1 MGRPGQKVK
10 RKGLAFVLVLAFVLI
25 LTLAATAF
33 IALSG
38 TEIRMVRRQNDSTCA
53 FYIAE
58 GGLERAIYD
67 LRQDFITDT
76 TDPSWADGDINDIDV
91 TQGGTVTVPQN
102 RDDTKTIG
110 DTDQPFYSLP
120 YSSTSLGGG
129 SYSVSLLNVS
139 GKTDEIW
146 VKSTGTYGD
155 STRTVVVFV
164 KIYNISPWNTAIF
177 AGTGTGGVL
186 INGNVDIR
194 GSVHILGMALTP
206 TDYAINMSG
215 SANIGN
221 NYNGIPST
229 LSSRIPACPTTI
241 FGGETVESLEAV
253 LRVKQGLAGLSGSAT
268 AGQTDVSGND
278 YKETLDG
285 VYVTDGYGGNKGAS
299 NVYSDKGTA
308 NAYDLGDTV
317 TFPSLSDPYQDY
329 DTYQEYLKDN
339 ALVISE
345 PDQLDEL
352 DDITPTSNFT
362 YTDGTNTISMD
373 GNGNLT
379 ISGIVYIEGG
389 DLEMKKQGSQRTI
402 TYSGSGIIVVAG
414 DSDPSDA
421 EVEIDVNLLTANT
434 FPTSDVLGIMTPG
447 EIEFDEANIDVMGA
461 FYAETKI
468 EVKKQTNVAG
478 TLVSNYVDMGSQVPS
493 VYQVPALYDNLPT
506 GMTDSSNIWAITT
519 RDWQEI

>member
-1 MGRPGQKVK
+1 MGRLSQKVK
-10 RKGLAFVLVLAFVLI
+10 QKGLAFALVLAFILI
-25 LTLAATAF
+25 LALAATAF

-38 TEIRMVRRQNDSTCA
+38 TEIRMVRRQSDSTRA

-67 LRQDFITDT
+67 LRQDFINDL
-76 TDPSWADGDINDIDV
+76 TDPSWADENINNIPDAVTPVGPDNIDFYLLSY
-91 TQGGTVTVPQN
+91 TDNSLDDGSYTVELRNV
-102 RDDTKTIG
+102 DDG
-110 DTDQPFYSLP
+110 A
-120 YSSTSLGGG
+120 GG
-129 SYSVSLLNVS
+129 SLD
-139 GKTDEIW
+139 DEIW

-155 STRTVVVFV
+155 STRTIVVFV

-177 AGTGTGGVL
+177 GGAGTGGVL

-194 GSVHILGMALTP
+194 GSVHILGIGLRP

-215 SANIGN
+215 TANIGN
-221 NYNGIPST
+221 NYKGIPST
-229 LSSRIPACPTTI
+229 LLSRIPACPTTT
-241 FGGETVESLEAV
+241 FNGETLESLGAV
-253 LRVKQGLAGLSGSAT
+253 LRVKQGLVGLSGSAI
-268 AGQTDVSGND
+268 AGQADISGND

-299 NVYSDKGTA
+299 NVYSDNGTA
-308 NAYDLGDTV
+308 NAYDLGDVV
-317 TFPSLSDPYQDY
+317 TFPSLGDPYQDY

-339 ALVISE
+339 ALVISD
-345 PDQLDEL
+345 PAKLDEL
-352 DDITPTSNFT
+352 DDITPTSNFS

-373 GNGNLT
+373 GSGNLT
-379 ISGIVYIEGG
+379 ISGIVYLDNDGTLG
-389 DLEMKKQGSQRTI
+389 MGKHGSDKTI
-402 TYSGSGIIVVAG
+402 TYSGSGIIVAEG
-414 DSDPSDA
+414 D
-421 EVEIDVNLLTANT
+421 VEIDINLLTANT

-468 EVKKQTNVAG
+468 EAEKQTDIAG

-506 GMTDSSNIWAITT
+506 GMINLWNIWAITT
-519 RDWQEI
+519 RSWQEI

>member
-1 MGRPGQKVK
+1 MGRQSQKVK
-10 RKGLAFVLVLAFVLI
+10 QKGLAFVLVLAFVLI

-38 TEIRMVRRQNDSTCA
+38 TEIRMVRRQNDSTRA

-76 TDPSWADGDINDIDV
+76 TDPNWADGDINGIDV

-102 RDDTKTIG
+102 RDDTKTI
-110 DTDQPFYSLP
+110 DDPAQPFYSLP
-120 YSSTSLGGG
+120 YSSTSLDGG
-129 SYSVSLLNVS
+129 SYSVWLLDIS

-164 KIYNISPWNTAIF
+164 KIDNISPWNTAIF
-177 AGTGTGGVL
+177 GGAGTGGVL

-194 GSVHILGMALTP
+194 GSVHILGMGLTP

-299 NVYSDKGTA
+299 NVYSDNGTA

-352 DDITPTSNFT
+352 DDITPISNFT

-379 ISGIVYIEGG
+379 IDGIVYLDNDGTLG
-389 DLEMKKQGSQRTI
+389 MGKYGSDKTI
-402 TYSGSGIIVVAG
+402 TYSGSGIIVAEG
-414 DSDPSDA
+414 D
-421 EVEIDVNLLTANT
+421 VEIDINLLTANT

-493 VYQVPALYDNLPT
+493 VYQVPALYDSLPT
-506 GMTDSSNIWAITT
+506 GMINLSNIWTITT